1 MTIEIIG
8 LIITFLLGLFILVGA
23 ILAIVMGNTN
33 KIIEYSLGL
42 ALGVII
48 TLIITD
54 LIPEIIENIEISK
67 IYIAVISIIAG
78 YLLLRLLDRFVP
90 DHENDHSHKHS
101 KKESQD
107 NLIHIGIITSIAL
120 IIHNIIEGMAVYSTS
135 ITANTS
141 LVIGM
146 TLGVGFHNLP
156 LGMVIT
162 SSIYQTNKSKRK
174 TIISLLAV
182 SISTFIGGLIVFLF
196 HIDNTEGIIS
206 GILLSLTLGMLVYIA
221 IDELIPRIKIMKEKK
236 VAIYGIITGVII
248 LLISTIF

>member
-1 MTIEIIG
+1 MTVEIIG
-8 LIITFLLGLFILVGA
+8 LIITFILGLFILVGA
-23 ILAIVMGNTN
+23 ILAIIMGNTK

-54 LIPEIIENIEISK
+54 LIPEIMENIKLPK
-67 IYIAVISIIAG
+67 IYIAIISCIVG
-78 YLLLRLLDRFVP
+78 YVLLKILDKFVP
-90 DHENDHSHKHS
+90 NHDHNHKHS
-101 KKESQD
+101 KKESED

-120 IIHNIIEGMAVYSTS
+120 IIHNIIEGMAVYSTA

-156 LGMVIT
+156 LGMVIA
-162 SSIYQTNKSKRK
+162 SSIYQTNKSKIK
-174 TIISLLAV
+174 TILSLLAV

-196 HIDNTEGIIS
+196 HIDSIDKTIQ
-206 GILLSLTLGMLVYIA
+206 GILLSITLGMLLYIV
-221 IDELIPRIKIMKEKK
+221 IDELIPRIKQIKDKRTT
-236 VAIYGIITGVII
+236 VFGIITGVII
-248 LLISTIF
+248 LLMSCAF